1 VFDGSTVSLKPTC
14 PAAETTISQT
24 VTLSGL
30 ISTEQTVVGQFN
42 TLAAA
47 AKANIDTYLT
57 VIDMGDFA

>member
-1 VFDGSTVSLKPTC
+1 MKPTC